1 MRVCEPLELSYSKM
15 QQQREQQQDQ
25 QAEIWAMDLAELEQ
39 MLRRWGGRQLM
50 RGVAQVYAEVSRD
63 GSTLRWQILSRAY
76 LEMHAASE
84 RDPVAG
90 TTDEF

>member
-1 MRVCEPLELSYSKM
+1 MRVCEPFELSYPQT

-25 QAEIWAMDLAELEQ
+25 QAENWAMDLAEVEQ

-50 RGVAQVYAEVSRD
+50 CGVAQVYAEVCND
-63 GSTLRWQILSRAY
+63 GSKLDWRILSSAY
-76 LEMHAASE
+76 IAMHAAAE